1 MIANAIENLLLVQLR
16 GCGVDDLPR
25 CHDQGMGLVA
35 GDLER
40 PGLRAV
46 LCPGGGYCA
55 VQLQRPPLGRFNLV
69 WQGFSL
75 ENWRHPLRDQ
85 ALTDAFLTDA

>member
-1 MIANAIENLLLVQLR
+1 VVNSRFLGGPNDRMIANAIENLLLLQLR

-40 PGLRAV
+40 PGLRAA
-46 LCPGGGYCA
+46 LCPGGG
-55 VQLQRPPLGRFNLV
+55 
-69 WQGFSL
+69 
-75 ENWRHPLRDQ
+75 
-85 ALTDAFLTDA
+85 